1 MIPTVLVRAEK
12 NPTYNTPTGNDTKD
26 QVFLLSYSEVEKYFS
41 DRDAR
46 KVTGTEYCSSKCT
59 YIPDN
64 GCLRWWLRT
73 PGENYYRF
81 CEVDSEG
88 ILGESGPTPIVTNSE
103 SVPRCGSVLGSE
115 RLVENA
121 I

>member
-1 MIPTVLVRAEK
+1 MVHDVI
-12 NPTYNTPTGNDTKD
+12 G
-26 QVFLLSYSEVEKYFS
+26 
-41 DRDAR
+41 
-46 KVTGTEYCSSKCT
+46 YCSSKCT

-88 ILGESGPTPIVTNSE
+88 ILGESAPHSHRNK
-103 SVPRCGSVLGSE
+103 LGV
-115 RLVENA
+115 RPA
-121 I
+121 M